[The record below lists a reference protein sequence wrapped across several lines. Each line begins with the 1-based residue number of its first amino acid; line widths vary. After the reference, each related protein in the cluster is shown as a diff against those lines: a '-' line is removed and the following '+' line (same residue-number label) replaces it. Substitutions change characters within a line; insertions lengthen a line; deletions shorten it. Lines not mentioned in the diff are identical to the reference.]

1 MDPDIYIQW
10 HFGILLILNY
20 KMSVLLTFEY
30 GDLLEQFYN
39 SMTPTKE
46 KKVTS
51 F

>member
-20 KMSVLLTFEY
+20 KMSVLSTFEY

-39 SMTPTKE
+39 FEMET
-46 KKVTS
+46 
-51 F
+51 